1 MPTVTF
7 DFRAR
12 GADAVRR
19 QMQQVLDG
27 AGRGNAGPA
36 RQAQQEQQTTR
47 ATLREIAI
55 RQRAAERAAAATARA
70 EARAGAAS
78 ARETTKRQ
86 NAETAASVKRSR
98 EVMRW
103 AESVERAEQ
112 RATRAT
118 ERGAARRAAAE
129 TRAATARRA
138 DLSRRGGQAAQQAFG
153 AASQYA
159 GTMHGQIQGARR
171 SRADTEHTLNSALYQ
186 AGVTGTEA
194 AGMRRTVLS
203 AVETGNL
210 RGLSADEVASAI
222 SATQTQFSSLTS
234 GTQGLDPR
242 QAVLRRQQ
250 NLNDMLG
257 AAEFAR
263 NTYQAP
269 GEVMRVAGMLSSQ
282 GVTGENQQ
290 SALRAMTGIAQA
302 GSIEL
307 GNVTREALGPLMQNI
322 AVATA
327 RLGSGATAD
336 QRSAAVRDATI
347 QTLAVGEVGAG
358 AGLSSRDSM
367 NAYAKLQRAM
377 QSDVVTG
384 RMFEALGA
392 RRGGSAIA
400 SELFTT
406 ERDNRGQTVHR
417 MRAGIDSLQ
426 AMGRLQEFTGGSTQ
440 LANFLQGGG
449 GEHMVLDSQ
458 TRRLL
463 GGLSSQTA
471 GGQSMAQRV
480 AALAAQGRNFGTAD
494 VARGA
499 SMIGGEQRTEL
510 TANEEQRNA
519 ALTMR
524 NAATDFS
531 DAVARF
537 AAQNPYLAGAA
548 GAAGGMGGG
557 LSSMLGSVASSAFQS
572 TRAFGALTSSVTAAG
587 SGLGTLGATA
597 GALFAGLAAG
607 DAASRQMQAAEN
619 ASRVNAPSNGVG
631 RGGGQQDSRIDS
643 VFSMETWQEVGR
655 MIAGGFNAN
664 ARPSPQLADHATT
677 LGRTLLAAER
687 NRL

>member
-19 QMQQVLDG
+19 SMQQVLDG
-27 AGRGNAGPA
+27 AGSGRGGPA
-36 RQAQQEQQTTR
+36 RQAAQEQATTR
-47 ATLREIAI
+47 ATLREIAV

-98 EVMRW
+98 EIMRW

-129 TRAATARRA
+129 TRATAARRA
-138 DLSRRGGQAAQQAFG
+138 DLTRRGGQAAQQAFG

-159 GTMHGQIQGARR
+159 GTMHGQIQDARR

-186 AGVTGTEA
+186 AGVTGAEA
-194 AGMRRTVLS
+194 TGMRRTVLS

-210 RGLSADEVASAI
+210 RGLSADEVANAI
-222 SATQTQFSSLTS
+222 AATQTQFSSLTS

-257 AAEFAR
+257 AASFAR
-263 NTYQAP
+263 DTYQAP

-307 GNVTREALGPLMQNI
+307 GNVTRDALGPLMQNI

-327 RLGSGATAD
+327 RLSPTASAAD
-336 QRSAAVRDATI
+336 RSDAVRDATI

-377 QSDVVTG
+377 QSDVTTG

-392 RRGGSAIA
+392 RSGGRAVA
-400 SELFTT
+400 NELFTT

-471 GGQSMAQRV
+471 GGQSMAERV
-480 AALAAQGRNFGTAD
+480 KALNMQGRAFNAGD
-494 VARGA
+494 VNRGA
-499 SMIGGEQRTEL
+499 GMVNAEQRTEL
-510 TANEEQRNA
+510 TANEEQQKA

-531 DAVARF
+531 DAVTRF
-537 AAQNPYLAGAA
+537 AAQNPFAAAAAGAALPGAAGLLAGGAGQAAGGVAGTAGGAAAGAGLARAGYAGAALLAGAA
-548 GAAGGMGGG
+548 LGDQLNDALQANGTQRNQRDGSLQDSNSFSIFTDGLGAFMQEFRGMPGEMARAISGAA
-557 LSSMLGSVASSAFQS
+557 SNPQ
-572 TRAFGALTSSVTAAG
+572 
-587 SGLGTLGATA
+587 
-597 GALFAGLAAG
+597 
-607 DAASRQMQAAEN
+607 QAAM
-619 ASRVNAPSNGVG
+619 AA
-631 RGGGQQDSRIDS
+631 
-643 VFSMETWQEVGR
+643 
-655 MIAGGFNAN
+655 
-664 ARPSPQLADHATT
+664 QLARADEAARQR
-677 LGRTLLAAER
+677 RT
-687 NRL
+687 